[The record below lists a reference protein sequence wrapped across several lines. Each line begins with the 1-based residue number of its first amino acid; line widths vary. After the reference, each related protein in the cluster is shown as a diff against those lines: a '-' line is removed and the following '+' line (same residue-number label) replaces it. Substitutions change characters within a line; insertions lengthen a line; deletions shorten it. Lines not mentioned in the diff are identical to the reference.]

1 MSDPFNQFAWAF
13 ASEYL
18 QSSHENS
25 CISPYG
31 VYLPLTAIAQGAAGK
46 TKEEFEHLL
55 ANSDEES
62 ICVMETLYKQIKLGQ
77 KGCQTLNMALELKSP
92 ELSPKYKTSVREHLP
107 FVTFNTSNRPHID
120 VTSNITFEDRWEERL
135 ENTSMEFYPDCGKSK
150 NVPALHGK
158 QDVNYIG
165 NIQYQSAAIQFSSP
179 FYMVFAM
186 PKKTQL
192 DDVLQSPEELSLILN
207 LQPKMRQSSN
217 FQHQTPSHR
226 PFGLLS
232 QNGLS
237 DRNNN
242 PDIYFPRFTIKNCQH
257 DISPVLKKLGI
268 RHAFGRFAADFSEMG
283 ENIENILSVEQEVEV
298 KVTADGAY
306 AKAVTS
312 FRIARTI
319 GMEPIRLRSEELK
332 FDHPFVFA
340 IFRNELPQSPIFVG
354 TFQKP

>member
-1 MSDPFNQFAWAF
+1 MSDAFNHFAWAF

-46 TKEEFEHLL
+46 TREEFEHLL
-55 ANSDEES
+55 SNSDEES
-62 ICVMETLYKQIKLGQ
+62 ICVMENLYKQIKLGQ
-77 KGCQTLNMALELKSP
+77 KGCQTLDMALELKSP
-92 ELSPKYKTSVREHLP
+92 ELSPKYKASVQKYLP
-107 FVTFNTSNRPHID
+107 FVTFDTSNERYID

-135 ENTSMEFYPDCGKSK
+135 ENTSMEFYPDCDKPK

-158 QDVNYIG
+158 QDVNYID
-165 NIQYQSAAIQFSSP
+165 NIQYQSVAIPFSSP

-186 PKKTQL
+186 PKKTPL
-192 DDVLQSPEELSLILN
+192 DNVLQSPEELSLMLN
-207 LQPKMRQSSN
+207 LQPKVRQSSN
-217 FQHQTPSHR
+217 FQHQTPSHGL
-226 PFGLLS
+226 FGLLS
-232 QNGLS
+232 QNRLS
-237 DRNNN
+237 DRNYN
-242 PDIYFPRFTIKNCQH
+242 PNIYFPRFTIKNYQH

-268 RHAFGRFAADFSEMG
+268 RDAFDRGVADFSNMG
-283 ENIENILSVEQEVEV
+283 ENIENILSTDQEAEV

-306 AKAVTS
+306 AKAATS
-312 FRIARTI
+312 FRIGATI
-319 GMEPIRLRSEELK
+319 GMEPKSLQSVELK

-354 TFQKP
+354 IFQKS